1 MSENEP
7 VKKDLQLLHS
17 PDFYSF
23 LILLL
28 ILELFS
34 IYMLLFSDS
43 YNETVFW
50 LCVLFISLT
59 YSLLTTIFFVC
70 TFQFSCT
77 LSLFTLNTHQKQE
90 LIRLVFIWTLDP
102 IQKDLGSQTD
112 KFILDK
118 PSKSLENPVEAI
130 LKIRVFANR
139 GLQLS
144 KILLPRGGSTKMRND
159 DEKKPQFNK
168 DTSMERVLEQCHK
181 VKKISMGRNLRL

>member
-59 YSLLTTIFFVC
+59 YSLLTTIFFVVHVSIQLHTFFIYIQYSPKAGTDSARFYMDFGPNSKRFGFTNRQIHTGT
-70 TFQFSCT
+70 TFQ
-77 LSLFTLNTHQKQE
+77 
-90 LIRLVFIWTLDP
+90 VFR
-102 IQKDLGSQTD
+102 
-112 KFILDK
+112 
-118 PSKSLENPVEAI
+118 KS
-130 LKIRVFANR
+130 
-139 GLQLS
+139 S
-144 KILLPRGGSTKMRND
+144 
-159 DEKKPQFNK
+159 
-168 DTSMERVLEQCHK
+168 
-181 VKKISMGRNLRL
+181 